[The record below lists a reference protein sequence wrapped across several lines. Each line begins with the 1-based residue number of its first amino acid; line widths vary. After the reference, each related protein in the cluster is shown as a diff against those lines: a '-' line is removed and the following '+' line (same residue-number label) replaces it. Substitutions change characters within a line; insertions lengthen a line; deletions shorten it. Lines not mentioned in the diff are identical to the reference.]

1 MKFLDITLPT
11 IEENLALEEALL
23 DECEES
29 HRAETLRFWESP
41 HHCVVVG
48 HANRVAREV
57 KMSRCRQWQIPVLR
71 RRSGGGAVLQGPGCL
86 NYALVLAI
94 EEDGPLSTIAR
105 TNEFVLGRIRRT
117 LEGLLGHPVTLEGG
131 SDLCL
136 DGRKFSGNAQRRR
149 LHSLLYHGTILTRLD
164 IELVEELLPMPTK
177 EPPYRQGRAHRDF
190 MTNVQLSAPALREA
204 IRKEWNATEEFGA
217 IPVERV
223 REIVAERYALDSW
236 NFRF

>member
-29 HRAETLRFWESP
+29 HGAETLRFWESP
-41 HHCVVVG
+41 RPCIVVG
-48 HANRVAREV
+48 HASEVAREV
-57 KMSRCRQWQIPVLR
+57 KLTRCRQRQIPVLR

-86 NYALVLAI
+86 NYALVLAV
-94 EEDGPLSTIAR
+94 DPNGPLSTIAR
-105 TNEFVLGRIRRT
+105 TNEFVLGRIRRA
-117 LEGLLGHPVTLEGG
+117 LEGLLCRPVTIEGG

-136 DGRKFSGNAQRRR
+136 AGRKFSGNAQRRR
-149 LHSLLYHGTILTRLD
+149 LRSLLYHGTILTRLD
-164 IELVEELLPMPTK
+164 IELVEELLQMPTR

-190 MTNVQLSAPALREA
+190 MTNVQLSGAALREA
-204 IRKEWNATEEFGA
+204 IRKEWDAMEESGA
-217 IPVERV
+217 IPLERV